1 VIWGWELILLMRVRD
16 AFGLGLN
23 EGGLSKFVVSRPRE
37 DLEHGG
43 LCGARFGG
51 KAAASDGI
59 V

>member
-1 VIWGWELILLMRVRD
+1 MRVRD
-16 AFGLGLN
+16 AYGLGLN